1 MENKVSE
8 KIIEVLAKELEKVE
22 QELSFEKAINSLRS
36 NKITELEAEVK
47 RLNEL
52 LTPPVTKGEENE

>member
-1 MENKVSE
+1 MENKVFE
-8 KIIEVLAKELEKVE
+8 KVIEILAKELEKVE
-22 QELSFEKAINSLRS
+22 NELSLEKAINSLRS

-52 LTPPVTKGEENE
+52 LTPPVKKGEENE